1 MEEPTLV
8 IVSGYFGP
16 LHVGHLD
23 YIEAGAAMGDEL
35 AVIVNNNRQQEL
47 KKGRVIIDE
56 ADRLR
61 IVAALRAVDH
71 AMLAVDEDGTVRAS
85 LEAIAQRFPHHRLVF
100 GNGGDRGAGNVP
112 ETEVCE
118 RHGIEMV
125 FAVGGEHKA
134 DSSTRL
140 IDELGL

>member
-1 MEEPTLV
+1 MADPTLV

-35 AVIVNNNRQQEL
+35 LVIVNNNRQQEL
-47 KKGRVIIDE
+47 KKGRVVIDE

-61 IVAALRAVDH
+61 IVAALRVVDH
-71 AMLAVDEDGTVRAS
+71 AMLALDDDGTVCAS
-85 LEAIAQRFPHHRLVF
+85 LEAVAQRFPNHRLVF
-100 GNGGDRGAGNVP
+100 GNGGDRGAQNVP
-112 ETEVCE
+112 ETEVCV

-125 FAVGGEHKA
+125 FAVGGDQKA